1 MKIPYFPG
9 CSLKTYASG
18 FEKSAIASG
27 KEIGIEF
34 VELPRWNCCGV
45 VSTLAS
51 DDLMHHLAPV
61 RNMLRVTEMK
71 KDGLID
77 DADRLLI
84 LCSMCMNTFK
94 RTNLKVQNNPDDLA
108 TMNDFMYKEETKYDG
123 NLEIVHLLELL
134 KEQGF
139 DNIQKKVKN
148 SLKGLK
154 VAPYYGCMLIRPK
167 EVGID
172 DAEEPVIFEDFI
184 RSIGAEPIEWRAK
197 KTCCGSYLTVN
208 KKDTVIKL
216 TQKILL
222 NAQEKG
228 ADIIVTSC
236 PLCAFNLDSR
246 QEQIKE
252 QNPGFEPIPV
262 IYFTQLMA
270 VALGLDE
277 SSYGFEKN
285 KVDPMPVLKEK
296 VLKESL
302 S

>member
-184 RSIGAEPIEWRAK
+184 RSIGAEPVEWRAK